1 MQKCTRMR
9 HFVCHW
15 RTSSHVTLMMSA
27 WPKYSPRS
35 LVKHFQYQCFPG
47 YTFLFSVCWCSA
59 IQLIVCV
66 ILGVA
71 YMYND
76 LIFAFIT
83 YCCVVVNVFIFFSYA
98 LQLIEIQ
105 MCLAQCHYITK
116 TVNIAVN
123 HFNVQRGKC
132 NASAT
137 EIHNNNTQQDW
148 TCRF

>member
-1 MQKCTRMR
+1 
-9 HFVCHW
+9 
-15 RTSSHVTLMMSA
+15 
-27 WPKYSPRS
+27 
-35 LVKHFQYQCFPG
+35 
-47 YTFLFSVCWCSA
+47 
-59 IQLIVCV
+59 
-66 ILGVA
+66 
-71 YMYND
+71 MYND

-137 EIHNNNTQQDW
+137 EIHNNNTQQD
-148 TCRF
+148 